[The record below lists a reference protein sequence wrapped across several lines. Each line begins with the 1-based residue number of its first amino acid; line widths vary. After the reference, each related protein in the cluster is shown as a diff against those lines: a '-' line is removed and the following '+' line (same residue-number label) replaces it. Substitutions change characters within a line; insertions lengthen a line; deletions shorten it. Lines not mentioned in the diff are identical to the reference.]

1 MASKSVK
8 EVAESTGLSEEQVK
22 RKYPFSF
29 GQVQPTKGT
38 LGDALKTVGT
48 FAAESAPFLGEAIG
62 IKRTSDALDEGDYV
76 GAGIEGLAT
85 LAGVMPVAG
94 DALAKGIRTL
104 KPKKTVTAYKLF
116 TKGEDGNLYPLF
128 VDADTKIPQGEF
140 ISAIIPE
147 SVFTAPNGKKYVPSK
162 GTGDKKGTGDN
173 ISIPDQATRDMLIE
187 KGFLPKG
194 SKAKTVKAVA
204 LRSGFH
210 AGDSPAAPHI
220 GLEYK
225 GQKYR
230 ADDQV
235 WAEVEMPAD
244 VDWQSVA
251 DANASIVK
259 SGPRKGLL
267 NVGEAQITDQ
277 LPSGGYYRYK
287 TNPNMQGNWLIS
299 GEMKINRVLEPDE
312 VKKLNDEAGTPD
324 LPTLA
329 ELKAAKTTDAPAP
342 RMGYDPSNTNS
353 RVFHLTDADYDE
365 INVVGSGTQDIGFHV
380 GTAEQASARGS
391 VPPSVARMET
401 PSVRENYLES
411 AAGERIIPMVLKS
424 DLKPARIV
432 DMSSFAEPKNW
443 LGNLA
448 VAKTDRQRIQFLL
461 GDQADADL
469 LAKAP
474 KVEVDGE
481 FYFMLPDVMR
491 TGMDENLWKD
501 LITESHKAKRAGL
514 DTKASQEDRI
524 AWFNTLKQ
532 TANKNGYDSFVYR
545 NEYEG
550 TSEQNLDA
558 LVEQIQKANRGEI
571 DPSEVDM
578 NSRYP
583 DSYMLLEPDQVKS
596 IFGGMTEGDPN
607 YMKNKG
613 GLMLQ
618 KGGAVPMQKQMEL
631 FMDDYQVA
639 EVGMDKPKKMQ
650 SGGLLKDGGLEQD
663 GGTEDPVSGN
673 DVPPGS
679 TQEEVRDDIPAQLSE
694 GEFVFPADV
703 VRYIGL
709 EKLMMMRQEAK
720 MGLKMMNEMGQMGNS
735 EEATMPDDL
744 PFGVTDLIIVDGPED
759 VDNDEPKEYNV
770 GGIVYGN
777 QPAAQNM
784 GLLYQQP
791 QFQAGQTQVGMAAA
805 PIQMAPISRP
815 QQQSVPVYQ
824 PPETLP
830 DPAEFVSAPEG
841 SAPQTIVIVNKE
853 TGEERTITFIPGVT
867 QIPEGFVR
875 KEDYVPKEVV
885 PQTETTMVETSTV
898 REDDPSDDPETPSG
912 ATVSFGGTLNKK
924 TGRVEEAFTA
934 NVSFGGTKNIFGV
947 MGGKELPEGATATLT
962 NIQLPRPEGV
972 YASPRDTLTVN
983 LEMDADTYNDLIY
996 REDKKGSI
1004 TSRTELAELVE
1015 DIENRYGRDYLE
1027 NTDATLDLTQLLA
1040 DKRERDAE
1048 EAATKAAQ
1056 ARERAS
1062 VRAAQRNADQQARE
1076 AELNRIARER
1086 EQRAIYGASDDGPGG
1101 TAGAGAT
1108 VGRSREERQ
1117 AAGISDGGAKTST
1130 PGGFGGTGRGR
1141 SDIGMASGG
1150 IAGKKKPKAKKMK
1163 RGGLASKK

>member
-1 MASKSVK
+1 MALREQTQRLLSQEDVTADNVEDMYGVEGLDLPDITAKD
-8 EVAESTGLSEEQVK
+8 VAM
-22 RKYPFSF
+22 
-29 GQVQPTKGT
+29 
-38 LGDALKTVGT
+38 
-48 FAAESAPFLGEAIG
+48 FAAESTPFLGEAIG
-62 IKRTSDALDEGDYV
+62 IKRTSDALDEGDYI

-94 DALAKGIRTL
+94 DALAKGIRASANALRTPKWFKETKVDTDLAPDSSRKTQITTTTPTYRKVRDLLPEGKTLDFGSGKGVGARDVGFDTYEPFPDADFTPNYSSAKDISDESYENVTSLNVLNVVKPETRTEIVTDIGRIL
-104 KPKKTVTAYKLF
+104 KPGGT
-116 TKGEDGNLYPLF
+116 
-128 VDADTKIPQGEF
+128 
-140 ISAIIPE
+140 AIITTRGADVFGNAKNPVKGVLGDE
-147 SVFTAPNGKKYVPSK
+147 PGSVITSS
-162 GTGDKKGTGDN
+162 GTY
-173 ISIPDQATRDMLIE
+173 Q
-187 KGFLPKG
+187 KGFTQSELQEYVQETLG
-194 SKAKTVKAVA
+194 EEFEVVGISGAGQAGVK
-204 LRSGFH
+204 
-210 AGDSPAAPHI
+210 I
-220 GLEYK
+220 T
-225 GQKYR
+225 
-230 ADDQV
+230 
-235 WAEVEMPAD
+235 
-244 VDWQSVA
+244 
-251 DANASIVK
+251 K
-259 SGPRKGLL
+259 SGGL
-267 NVGEAQITDQ
+267 T
-277 LPSGGYYRYK
+277 
-287 TNPNMQGNWLIS
+287 
-299 GEMKINRVLEPDE
+299 
-312 VKKLNDEAGTPD
+312 
-324 LPTLA
+324 
-329 ELKAAKTTDAPAP
+329 AP

-545 NEYEG
+545 NQYEG

-558 LVEQIQKANRGEI
+558 LVEQVQKAIRGEI

-618 KGGAVPMQKQMEL
+618 KGGAIPMKEQMEL
-631 FMDDYQVA
+631 FA
-639 EVGMDKPKKMQ
+639 
-650 SGGLLKDGGLEQD
+650 DGGLEQD

-673 DVPPGS
+673 NVPPGS

-720 MGLKMMNEMGQMGNS
+720 MGLKMMDEMGQMGNS

-770 GGIVYGN
+770 GGVVYGN

-784 GLLYQQP
+784 GVVYQQP
-791 QFQAGQTQVGMAAA
+791 QFQAGQTQVGMAAT
-805 PIQMAPISRP
+805 PFEMAPVSRP
-815 QQQSVPVYQ
+815 QQQAVPVYQ
-824 PPETLP
+824 PPQTLP
-830 DPAEFVSAPEG
+830 TASEFVSAPEG

-885 PQTETTMVETSTV
+885 PETPTTTVGTATV
-898 REDDPSDDPETPSG
+898 REESDGDEE
-912 ATVSFGGTLNKK
+912 
-924 TGRVEEAFTA
+924 RRRQEEAMYG
-934 NVSFGGTKNIFGV
+934 SGGGRLGFKEAGKDGKDLIFGV
-947 MGGKELPEGATATLT
+947 SFDTPEGFLPGVMGTAGLAAGLLSGKA
-962 NIQLPRPEGV
+962 IPADV
-972 YASPRDTLTVN
+972 TVN
-983 LEMDADTYNDLIY
+983 FKRGEIEFSMSGTEYNDLKSAINEFGSGSDEVKDKLNEY
-996 REDKKGSI
+996 GLEKAVLEKRQRDFMEAQAEKMEKEARES
-1004 TSRTELAELVE
+1004 ELAKAREIA
-1015 DIENRYGRDYLE
+1015 DENRRKAAIEAALE
-1027 NTDATLDLTQLLA
+1027 KQRQDAIA
-1040 DKRERDAE
+1040 AAERERQYIE
-1048 EAATKAAQ
+1048 SQ
-1056 ARERAS
+1056 GY
-1062 VRAAQRNADQQARE
+1062 QR
-1076 AELNRIARER
+1076 
-1086 EQRAIYGASDDGPGG
+1086 DDDDDPGGFTVTDSSGQSYRTDSSG
-1101 TAGAGAT
+1101 TAGAFTGDP
-1108 VGRSREERQ
+1108 VGMEDEY
-1117 AAGISDGGAKTST
+1117 DFNTGGL
-1130 PGGFGGTGRGR
+1130 
-1141 SDIGMASGG
+1141 
-1150 IAGKKKPKAKKMK
+1150 AGKKKPKAKKMK